1 MGYFIIKYLDFEED
15 KMTQEFLDLLRNL
28 QKMRIERKT
37 TEELIEHLLKE
48 QTPSGYPSSTIQGER
63 VQTSGRTQ
71 TAEYVL
77 TRLAQLRFQLEVQRD
92 NLLKLEIDTIN
103 QINKDVDDS
112 LEKSFV
118 IKKYILNKQTKEII
132 KDFGMSKS
140 FFYKTFKNYFGQLT
154 KKT

>member
-1 MGYFIIKYLDFEED
+1 
-15 KMTQEFLDLLRNL
+15 MTQEFLDLLRNL

-48 QTPSGYPSSTIQGER
+48 QNPSDYPSTTIQGER

-140 FFYKTFKNYFGQLT
+140 FFYKTFKKYFGQWT
-154 KKT
+154 KKTQKNDTNSQSML

>member
-1 MGYFIIKYLDFEED
+1 
-15 KMTQEFLDLLRNL
+15 MTQEFLDLLRNL

-37 TEELIEHLLKE
+37 TEELIDHLYKE
-48 QTPSGYPSSTIQGER
+48 QTPSDYPSTTIQGER

-112 LEKSFV
+112 LEKSFI
-118 IKKYILNKQTKEII
+118 IKKYILNQQTKEII

-140 FFYKTFKNYFGQLT
+140 FFYRTFKDFFGQWT
-154 KKT
+154 KKTHRDDTNSQSVL

>member
-1 MGYFIIKYLDFEED
+1 
-15 KMTQEFLDLLRNL
+15 MTQEFLDLLRNL

-48 QTPSGYPSSTIQGER
+48 QTPSGYPSFTINGER

-154 KKT
+154 KKTLKDDKNLSSVI